1 MRVRAARTRSSRSRI
16 ATSSTHPTPVG
27 PPSRPHSSGTRD
39 PVKLADSPPGL
50 SQGCQP
56 ASRGHVHLPQTRTM
70 EEQSTVKVT
79 VDSLITFKLKVG
91 AKRHRCSLKTPT
103 LNLFDLVSPS
113 TALFPGEGATLL
125 AGATIA
131 YGSSIRRV
139 PCRSLTQGEGKAGP
153 DSPYPCALQVSL
165 LRCLADQAT
174 LDDPEKRR

>member
-1 MRVRAARTRSSRSRI
+1 VRAARTRSSRSRI

-103 LNLFDLVSPS
+103 LNLFDGLPFNGPISRRRGNPACRRHHRLWKLN
-113 TALFPGEGATLL
+113 TPRTLQ
-125 AGATIA
+125 IA
-131 YGSSIRRV
+131 HARR
-139 PCRSLTQGEGKAGP
+139 GKG
-153 DSPYPCALQVSL
+153 
-165 LRCLADQAT
+165 RT
-174 LDDPEKRR
+174 R